1 MKTAQAERPPRR
13 PGVTPVT
20 ETERTLPYNLEAERS
35 ILGAILVHDD
45 AFDTAVESVSAA
57 AFFRQAHREIF
68 DAMRRLR
75 EAGQR
80 VDFVTLKDELVR
92 TGKLDDI
99 GGPSYITGLADG
111 VPRTTNVRAY
121 AQIVREKCTLR
132 EIIYIGNQALS
143 AAYDAESTAA
153 EILRQADAQL
163 LDLYAG
169 QRRGHLIPLKDRITA
184 LTQELEYR
192 VAHRGELRG
201 VDTGWTCVN
210 EMTLGWRPTELI
222 IIAARPSI
230 GKSTVLL
237 NTLTAAAKTGKR
249 AGLFTFEMARE
260 ELEDRLLASLSGVPL
275 TRIAGGFFSEA
286 EYIKLSEALE
296 LMHGLPLWIDDTPSQ
311 TIHDVRAACRRA
323 QAEGGLDIVGIDYVQ
338 LIPGS
343 LERKD
348 ATRNDEL
355 TDVSRRTKELAM
367 ELRIPV
373 VLLSQLKRLESS
385 KGSSVKPKLEDLRD
399 CGALEQDANTV
410 ILLHRKNHRESGTTE
425 VILEKQRN
433 GPTGTVNLDFD
444 RDTSTF
450 RDITLGAEKD

>member
-1 MKTAQAERPPRR
+1 MKTAQVKRPPQR
-13 PGVTPVT
+13 PGVIPVT

-237 NTLTAAAKTGKR
+237 NTLTAAPR
-249 AGLFTFEMARE
+249 
-260 ELEDRLLASLSGVPL
+260 
-275 TRIAGGFFSEA
+275 
-286 EYIKLSEALE
+286 
-296 LMHGLPLWIDDTPSQ
+296 
-311 TIHDVRAACRRA
+311 
-323 QAEGGLDIVGIDYVQ
+323 
-338 LIPGS
+338 
-343 LERKD
+343 
-348 ATRNDEL
+348 
-355 TDVSRRTKELAM
+355 
-367 ELRIPV
+367 
-373 VLLSQLKRLESS
+373 
-385 KGSSVKPKLEDLRD
+385 
-399 CGALEQDANTV
+399 
-410 ILLHRKNHRESGTTE
+410 
-425 VILEKQRN
+425 
-433 GPTGTVNLDFD
+433 
-444 RDTSTF
+444 
-450 RDITLGAEKD
+450 